1 MNLAWLLRSW
11 LAQQAQANLRDRVR
25 GAVQEELSAHAGAQQ
40 AGQADDL
47 PCDVGIV
54 FALSAESGGTEDLL
68 TSVVTT
74 KGDGFLVRSGLLDRR
89 RVAVLL
95 AGAGREAAA
104 RGTQALIRG
113 HRPHW
118 IVSAGFAGGL
128 QPQLRRGDI
137 VMANEILDISGR
149 RLSIDLQTEP
159 GRAMHVGRLLTVDQI
174 IAKPAEKAALG
185 ATHDALAVDM
195 ESWAVGEVCRQ
206 DKVRFLSVRVISDA
220 VDDELPE
227 DLNSLVMQK
236 TTAGRLGAAAGTL
249 FRRPGSV
256 KDMLRLKEDALAASD
271 RLAKF
276 LDGVIRQ
283 LIPRDAEPT

>member
-1 MNLAWLLRSW
+1 MNLAWLLRGW

-25 GAVQEELSAHAGAQQ
+25 GAVQEELSARASAQ
-40 AGQADDL
+40 ATAHADDL

-68 TSVVTT
+68 ATVVTT
-74 KGDGFLVRSGLLDRR
+74 KGDGFLVRSGLLDGRR
-89 RVAVLL
+89 IAVVLT
-95 AGAGREAAA
+95 GAGRAAAA

-113 HRPHW
+113 HRPAW

-128 QPQLRRGDI
+128 QPQLRRFDI
-137 VMANEILDISGR
+137 VMANEILDISGA
-149 RLSIDLQTEP
+149 RLSIDLQRESS
-159 GRAMHVGRLLTVDQI
+159 RSVHVGRLLTVDRLI
-174 IAKPAEKAALG
+174 CKPAEKAALG
-185 ATHDALAVDM
+185 AAHQALAVDM

-227 DLNSLVMQK
+227 DLNSLITQK

-249 FRRPGSV
+249 FRRPGSA
-256 KDMLRLKEDALAASD
+256 KDMLRLREDALVASD
-271 RLAKF
+271 RLARF
-276 LDGVIRQ
+276 LDGVIRL
-283 LIPRDAEPT
+283 LIPRDAGE